1 MLNSPVSHQDIV
13 QITLFTLV
21 SDLWHR
27 QDGGDVTVLVF
38 LGLSLAFN
46 TIESINQVIIL
57 D

>member
-13 QITLFTLV
+13 QITLFTFV
-21 SDLWHR
+21 SDLWHS

-38 LGLSLAFN
+38 LDLSLAFN
-46 TIESINQVIIL
+46 TIESINQALLL